1 MSREEGVEKEREREM
16 ANVTACIKPMVDT
29 SNGVFQGDNPV
40 HFGLPLIIVQIILVI
55 VVTRLLGLVVKPLH
69 EPRVIAEIVVS
80 SSSPPPPP
88 PGVRRRSCCS
98 NPKKTLH

>member
-1 MSREEGVEKEREREM
+1 M

-55 VVTRLLGLVVKPLH
+55 VVTRLLGLLVKPLH

-80 SSSPPPPP
+80 SYPPPPP
-88 PGVRRRSCCS
+88 PGVRRSCCS
-98 NPKKTLH
+98 NPKKLFTKSHLRATDENPSFA